1 MRESNVVHVSAPVT
15 VVGDIHGYALL
26 PKCPSYV
33 FVTLNNFSSQFY
45 DLIEIFRI
53 GGYAPYT
60 NYLFLG
66 AHWRAVRVIRM
77 SANSS
82 PLQVTTWIE
91 GSLALRQYPSSHASS
106 SDILIVCNSFEGI
119 TNHELLHKCVF
130 SLQPS
135 AHPLQGPRHT
145 DSTQNV
151 SENMDL
157 RASGRISPTCLTS

>member
-1 MRESNVVHVSAPVT
+1 MGSCFSLNAHPCVS
-15 VVGDIHGYALL
+15 
-26 PKCPSYV
+26 
-33 FVTLNNFSSQFY
+33 VTLNHFSSQFY

-66 AHWRAVRVIRM
+66 THWRAVSESFARAPIPYPALV
-77 SANSS
+77 
-82 PLQVTTWIE
+82 LQVTTWIE
-91 GSLALRQYPSSHASS
+91 GSLALRRYPSSHASS

-119 TNHELLHKCVF
+119 MNHELSHKCVF

-135 AHPLQGPRHT
+135 ARPLQGSRHT

-151 SENMDL
+151 FENMDL
-157 RASGRISPTCLTS
+157 RASGRISQTCLTS